1 MHRSSLITA
10 ELGALECDLEVKRDA
25 DLEKAK
31 AAVNSERYRELSLR
45 VALWI
50 ANGEWSGNH
59 EPFSVARR
67 QRPALEFAG
76 EHLAK
81 RTKKILKKLE
91 DIEALDAQRRHK
103 LRISV
108 KKLRY
113 ACEFFAGL
121 FDGRKQATQRKY
133 FA

>member
-1 MHRSSLITA
+1 
-10 ELGALECDLEVKRDA
+10 
-25 DLEKAK
+25 
-31 AAVNSERYRELSLR
+31 
-45 VALWI
+45 
-50 ANGEWSGNH
+50 
-59 EPFSVARR
+59 
-67 QRPALEFAG
+67 
-76 EHLAK
+76 
-81 RTKKILKKLE
+81 LKKLE
-91 DIEALDAQRRHK
+91 DIQGLDAQRRHK

>member
-1 MHRSSLITA
+1 L
-10 ELGALECDLEVKRDA
+10 
-25 DLEKAK
+25 
-31 AAVNSERYRELSLR
+31 
-45 VALWI
+45 
-50 ANGEWSGNH
+50 
-59 EPFSVARR
+59 SVARR
-67 QRPALEFAG
+67 QRPAAEFAA

-121 FDGRKQATQRKY
+121 FDGQKQATRRKY
-133 FA
+133 FAKTLKNLQGSLVI

>member
-1 MHRSSLITA
+1 MPALRRQKRQLIA
-10 ELGALECDLEVKRDA
+10 SAIGNSAF
-25 DLEKAK
+25 
-31 AAVNSERYRELSLR
+31 AA
-45 VALWI
+45 ALWI
-50 ANGEWSGNH
+50 ANGEWSGSP
-59 EPFSVARR
+59 EPFYVARR

-133 FA
+133 FAKTLKNCRRCAKWAENGRGGG